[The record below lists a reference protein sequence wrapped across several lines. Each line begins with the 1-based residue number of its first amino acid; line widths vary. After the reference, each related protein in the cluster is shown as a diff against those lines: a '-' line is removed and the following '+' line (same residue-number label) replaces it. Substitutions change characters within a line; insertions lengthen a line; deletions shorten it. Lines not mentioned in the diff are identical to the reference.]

1 MAPEGLEFAIP
12 LRLERSPL
20 LPCPSVI
27 LVGRAMG
34 SVVMPVAVVDDEQ
47 PVRSG
52 LTLILGAAP
61 DIEAVACCDGI
72 DAVDRVRELRPDVLL
87 LDIRMPEADGL
98 TVLRQ
103 VGALTASPAVAM
115 LTTFDA
121 DRAVAEAARARHR
134 TQDGHQKD
142 GEPHRH
148 GVSSRTRSSRQAPS
162 TAPGSRSGSLCT
174 RNDARDDTYP
184 KQSRAVLEARP

>member
-1 MAPEGLEFAIP
+1 M
-12 LRLERSPL
+12 R
-20 LPCPSVI
+20 
-27 LVGRAMG
+27 
-34 SVVMPVAVVDDEQ
+34 VAVVDDEQ

-61 DIEAVACCDGI
+61 DIGVVACCDGI

-115 LTTFDA
+115 LTTSTRIVPLPKPLA
-121 DRAVAEAARARHR
+121 PATALR
-134 TQDGHQKD
+134 TATRRM
-142 GEPHRH
+142 E
-148 GVSSRTRSSRQAPS
+148 SRIGMA
-162 TAPGSRSGSLCT
+162 
-174 RNDARDDTYP
+174 
-184 KQSRAVLEARP
+184 